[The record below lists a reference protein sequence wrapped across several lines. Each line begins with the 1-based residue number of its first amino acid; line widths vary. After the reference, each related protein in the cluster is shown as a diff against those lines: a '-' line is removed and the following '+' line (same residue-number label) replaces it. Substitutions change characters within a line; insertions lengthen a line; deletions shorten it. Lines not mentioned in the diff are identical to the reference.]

1 MTAEVPFIETEFKMK
16 NICSAASCIVSVYT
30 QAGNKK
36 TDASTSGFMVEHG
49 IVVTT
54 ATILAQ
60 LVVQYPDLL
69 NNIEKSFYEN
79 RDFKLKCQ
87 VTFEK
92 LPSRHQK
99 KVSFNDLQT
108 TLTRC
113 SSDYTSTSRV
123 QHYNAEIIHIFSC
136 PNFTEAFERLLGG
149 SDWSYDQKISLDED
163 QEDSKKNDNI
173 SGKIL
178 TTLMQKFVL
187 LKVDDLPVEYKVIE
201 EYINSCVNIGDK
213 LDICATPFGN
223 LSADVFIN
231 SWSSGIVSNVYGKD
245 NCLILTDARMIP
257 GTEGGP
263 VYVNND
269 NGRKLCG
276 IVVASLCWKNNEW
289 IGLSIVCSIKDVI
302 SAMFIDRLQRI
313 ENIPPSSTT
322 TTRTDGCLS
331 MYNNIVMVKVGDTW
345 GSGVIINYT
354 PSTTYILTCSHVVK
368 PSHSHPVS
376 IRENGNKSFV
386 NSHILYHHDPP
397 VQFDIA
403 LLSTGTTGQRS
414 SATGRTGQ
422 KSPSTGQRS
431 ISTGT
436 TGQRSTSTS
445 RTGQRSNHTLP
456 VKPIEGS
463 RVYAIGHAIFGENFN
478 LEPTITSGIISKVI
492 KVNNVPVMIQTT
504 CAVHPGASG
513 GALVN
518 EDGRLVGVIA
528 SNTKDTESGAC
539 FPHVSMVIPAI
550 TIWSVIS
557 SFIHSQDVD
566 ILKQLHITNKTV
578 NDLWSL
584 KTSKPAPQIVAS
596 SKL

>member
-1 MTAEVPFIETEFKMK
+1 MK
-16 NICSAASCIVSVYT
+16 NNGSAAPCIVSVYT
-30 QAGNKK
+30 QAANKK
-36 TDASTSGFMVEHG
+36 TEASTSGFMVEHG
-49 IVVTT
+49 VIVTT
-54 ATILAQ
+54 ATIFTQ
-60 LVVQYPDLL
+60 LFVQFPDLL
-69 NNIEKSFYEN
+69 KDVEKSFYKN
-79 RDFKLKCQ
+79 RDFKLHVKCQ

-123 QHYNAEIIHIFSC
+123 QHYNAEIIHVFSC

-149 SDWSYDQKISLDED
+149 SDWSYDQKISLDEN
-163 QEDSKKNDNI
+163 QEKNDDI

-187 LKVDDLPVEYKVIE
+187 VKVDDLPVEYKVVGD
-201 EYINSCVNIGDK
+201 YINDCVNVGDK
-213 LDICATPFGN
+213 LDICGTPFGN

-245 NCLILTDARMIP
+245 NCLILTDARSIP

-263 VYVNND
+263 VYVNN
-269 NGRKLCG
+269 NNRKSLCG

-313 ENIPPSSTT
+313 ENITQSSSTT
-322 TTRTDGCLS
+322 TRTGGCLS
-331 MYNNIVMVKVGDTW
+331 VYDNIVMVKAGDTW
-345 GSGVIINYT
+345 GSGVIINHT
-354 PSTTYILTCSHVVK
+354 PSTTYILTCSHVIK
-368 PSHSHPVS
+368 PSHSHPVG
-376 IRENGNKSFV
+376 IRENGNKSFI

-403 LLSTGTTGQRS
+403 LLSTGTIGQRS
-414 SATGRTGQ
+414 SFSGRAGQ

-431 ISTGT
+431 ISTDT
-436 TGQRSTSTS
+436 TGQMSTWTS
-445 RTGQRSNHTLP
+445 RTGQRLNHTFP
-456 VKPIEGS
+456 IKPIEGS

-478 LEPTITSGIISKVI
+478 LEPTITSGVISKVI

-518 EDGRLVGVIA
+518 EDGRLVGIIA

-550 TIWSVIS
+550 TIWPVIS
-557 SFIHSQDVD
+557 TFIHSHDVN
-566 ILKQLHITNKTV
+566 ILKQLRITNKTV

-596 SKL
+596 KL